1 METMQELIPFAK
13 EMLSQKP
20 ARGLLKVY
28 LVGSVF
34 AVLGTVI
41 GLVQTVCQPFM
52 SDEPMDA
59 ELVLALARDQ
69 RTVQTLRLEE
79 EEEEEEEE
87 AAAPVHQDG
96 ATAQTTTLSKTPGL
110 NQRSSGK
117 RLHAS

>member
-20 ARGLLKVY
+20 GRGLLKVY
-28 LVGSVF
+28 LIGSVL
-34 AVLGTVI
+34 AVLGTAI
-41 GLVQTVCQPFM
+41 SLVHTVCHPFM
-52 SDEPMDA
+52 SDESMDA
-59 ELVLALARDQ
+59 ELILALARDQ

-79 EEEEEEEE
+79 EEEEEE
-87 AAAPVHQDG
+87 AAPVHQDG

-110 NQRSSGK
+110 HQRSNGK